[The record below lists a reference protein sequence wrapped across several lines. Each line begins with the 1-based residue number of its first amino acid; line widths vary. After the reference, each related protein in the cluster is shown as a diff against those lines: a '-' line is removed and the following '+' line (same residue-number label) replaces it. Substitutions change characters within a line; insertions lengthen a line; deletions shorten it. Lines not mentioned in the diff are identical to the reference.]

1 MFNGAPNVGT
11 SIIADPVTAGT
22 DTAAGETST
31 IGGSAEAASAAAGGG
46 GGGALG
52 ADTGGGGGG
61 AKSNAIGAGGPMR
74 GTGSSGDTTAAAAMS
89 RTPQLPQ
96 NVAPTRVGAPQ
107 EEQFKISS
115 DRG

>member
-1 MFNGAPNVGT
+1 
-11 SIIADPVTAGT
+11 
-22 DTAAGETST
+22 
-31 IGGSAEAASAAAGGG
+31 
-46 GGGALG
+46 
-52 ADTGGGGGG
+52 
-61 AKSNAIGAGGPMR
+61 MR